1 MKKNPQ
7 NRQDFSAGIT
17 IFGNFSRGH
26 RTELWEKLSL
36 MVTLIMII
44 VAMQHT
50 PQAAEIT
57 KKFPLEINNA
67 AITIDLANTAE
78 SRATGLM
85 GVEQL
90 SPNSGMLFVFPKE
103 KIVSMWMKNTLI
115 ELAAIFIEQEG
126 LIVNIETMKPL
137 STRSHKSKSPAKY
150 VLEINPQWTIS
161 NKIMP
166 GQRVLGLE
174 EIPDAKY

>member
-85 GVEQL
+85 GVKQL

-115 ELAAIFIEQEG
+115 ELAAIFIDQEG

-150 VLEINPQWTIS
+150 VLEVNPEWIIS
-161 NKIMP
+161 NQIMP
-166 GQRVLGLE
+166 GQRVWGLE
-174 EIPDAKY
+174 EIPDAKN

>member
-85 GVEQL
+85 GVKQL

-115 ELAAIFIEQEG
+115 ELAAIFIDQEG

-150 VLEINPQWTIS
+150 VLEVNPEWIIS
-161 NKIMP
+161 NQIMP
-166 GQRVLGLE
+166 GQRVWGIE
-174 EIPDAKY
+174 EIPDAKN

>member
-17 IFGNFSRGH
+17 IFRNCSRGY
-26 RTELWEKLSL
+26 RTILREKLSL
-36 MVTLIMII
+36 MVTLALNIA
-44 VAMQHT
+44 AMQHT
-50 PQAAEIT
+50 SQAAEIN
-57 KKFPLEINNA
+57 KKFPLELNNA
-67 AITIDLANTAE
+67 AITIDVANTAK

-85 GVEQL
+85 GVKQL

-115 ELAAIFIEQEG
+115 ELAAIFIDEEG

-150 VLEINPQWTIS
+150 VLEVNPEWMIS
-161 NKIMP
+161 NQIMP
-166 GQRVLGLE
+166 GQRVWGLE
-174 EIPDAKY
+174 EIPDAKN

>member
-7 NRQDFSAGIT
+7 NRQDFSASIT
-17 IFGNFSRGH
+17 IFRNFSRGH
-26 RTELWEKLSL
+26 RTVLREKLSL
-36 MVTLIMII
+36 MFTLVMIFA
-44 VAMQHT
+44 AMQNT
-50 PQAAEIT
+50 TQAAEIN
-57 KKFPLEINNA
+57 KKFPLKINNA
-67 AITIDLANTAE
+67 DIAIHVANTAE

-85 GVEQL
+85 GVKQL

-115 ELAAIFIEQEG
+115 ELTAIFIDEEG
-126 LIVNIETMKPL
+126 VIVNIETMKPL

-150 VLEINPQWTIS
+150 VLEVNPQWTIS
-161 NKIMP
+161 NQIMP

-174 EIPDAKY
+174 EIPDAKN

>member
-1 MKKNPQ
+1 MKKIPQ
-7 NRQDFSAGIT
+7 NRQDYSFRIS

-85 GVEQL
+85 GVKQL

-115 ELAAIFIEQEG
+115 ELAAIFIDQEG

-150 VLEINPQWTIS
+150 VLEVNPEWIIS
-161 NKIMP
+161 SQIMP
-166 GQRVLGLE
+166 GQRVGGLE
-174 EIPDAKY
+174 EIPDAKN